1 MVKQD
6 ASSSGTSGLGSLA
19 LEDIESVAHEAPPGG
34 EPGAPKPSGW
44 MRGVDKAADIGLNF
58 SMYLLYP
65 AILIVILIDV
75 IGRNFFGTPLSWA
88 IEGSGLFLIGAIFLA
103 VPRVEL
109 DKTHILLDILY
120 ATYKKKTQL
129 ICDMLTR
136 ALACLWMLAATIRS
150 SFEIPT
156 AFMLNESG
164 SDFRYPFWPMRVVM
178 TIGFLLLT
186 LALLYNVVDSFKRL
200 RKEGGK

>member
-6 ASSSGTSGLGSLA
+6 ASPDNASGLAEIA
-19 LEDIESVAHEAPPGG
+19 LEDVGKGVSHEPA
-34 EPGAPKPSGW
+34 PSGFA
-44 MRGVDKAADIGLNF
+44 RGINKTADISLAV
-58 SMYLLYP
+58 SMYILYP
-65 AILIVILIDV
+65 AILVVILIDV

-120 ATYKKKTQL
+120 ANYSERTKRV
-129 ICDMLTR
+129 CDMLTR
-136 ALACLWMLAATIRS
+136 VIASLWMLGATIRS
-150 SFEIPT
+150 AMEIPT

-164 SDFRYPFWPMRVVM
+164 ADFRYPFWPIRVVM
-178 TIGFLLLT
+178 TIAFLILT
-186 LALLYNVVDSFKRL
+186 LALIYNVVDSFKQL
-200 RKEGGK
+200 CNGGRK